1 MKLVAAIFDPIE
13 IVRLCDNLGEPTQ
26 APPVQPPHAL
36 RACGPSR
43 FKEQIGFEFV
53 DPPADFAD
61 PP

>member
-1 MKLVAAIFDPIE
+1 LTRLR

-26 APPVQPPHAL
+26 APPLQ
-36 RACGPSR
+36 PSR